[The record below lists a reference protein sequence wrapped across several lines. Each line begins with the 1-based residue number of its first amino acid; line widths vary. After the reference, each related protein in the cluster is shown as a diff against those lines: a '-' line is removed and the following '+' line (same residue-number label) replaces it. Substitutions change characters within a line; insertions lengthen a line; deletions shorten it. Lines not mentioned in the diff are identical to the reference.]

1 MSLQGTSEE
10 LGYPGY
16 IVSFRCNGNSLVLS
30 GVCLGDLLDHEHPG
44 VAVVLDL
51 VPAAVLD
58 GLPVEGPRDVRLRV
72 AAHVAHE
79 AHVAVQD
86 LETDDRHE
94 SGKVRLVQQVFHW
107 KLNRSE
113 SCYKSGWYRFF

>member
-1 MSLQGTSEE
+1 MSLQR
-10 LGYPGY
+10 Y
-16 IVSFRCNGNSLVLS
+16 IRRVGVPRIFSFIWYIDRANSLVLS

-72 AAHVAHE
+72 ATNVTHE

-86 LETDDRHE
+86 LETD
-94 SGKVRLVQQVFHW
+94 GQT
-107 KLNRSE
+107 
-113 SCYKSGWYRFF
+113 

>member
-1 MSLQGTSEE
+1 MKNVIAKVHPKIWLNST
-10 LGYPGY
+10 
-16 IVSFRCNGNSLVLS
+16 NSLVLS

-58 GLPVEGPRDVRLRV
+58 GFPVEGPRDVRLRV
-72 AAHVAHE
+72 APHVAHE

-86 LETDDRHE
+86 LETDGQTFIMACKE
-94 SGKVRLVQQVFHW
+94 STFGPAGFSLEIKPL
-107 KLNRSE
+107 
-113 SCYKSGWYRFF
+113 